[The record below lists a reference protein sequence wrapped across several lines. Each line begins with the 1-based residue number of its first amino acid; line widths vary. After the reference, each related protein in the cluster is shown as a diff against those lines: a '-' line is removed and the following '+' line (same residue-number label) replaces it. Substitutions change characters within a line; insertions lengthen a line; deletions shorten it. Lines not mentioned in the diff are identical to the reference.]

1 MISDNDFRIRFGKI
15 LSRLR
20 KESGMTQSQLA
31 DKLNYSDKSISKW
44 ERGESIPD
52 TYTVYLIAQIFG
64 VPISELLGERIDP
77 DYRSPKQKRDAKTT
91 FIPLI
96 VVFGILFVAS
106 IIFFIL
112 KNIPA
117 AQPYAWYSFL
127 YALPAAGIV
136 LTVFSSIWWKIIYKF
151 LSVSFL
157 IWSTGCAVYFSF
169 QIEGL
174 KYIFIPCALLEGVCA
189 LVFLFVHYLTK
200 KEK

>member
-20 KESGMTQSQLA
+20 KEHGMTQSQLA
-31 DKLNYSDKSISKW
+31 DKLNYSDKSVSKW
-44 ERGESIPD
+44 ERGDSIPD

-64 VPISELLGERIDP
+64 IPVSELLGEEISP
-77 DYRSPKQKRDAKTT
+77 DYSTPKQKRDAKTT

-96 VVFGILFVAS
+96 CVFGILFAAS
-106 IIFFIL
+106 IVFFIL
-112 KNIPA
+112 KNIPS

-136 LTVFSSIWWKIIYKF
+136 LTVFSSIWWRLLYRF
-151 LSVSFL
+151 LSTSFL
-157 IWSTGCAVYFSF
+157 IWSVGCAIYFSF
-169 QIEGL
+169 PIDAL

-189 LVFLFVHYLTK
+189 LVFLFVYFLTK
-200 KEK
+200 KTK